1 MVRQVLL
8 QQLAVMAAMLLPS
21 IGQADSSPWLSPQ
34 PPGSR
39 YPDGEEDRQYAILI
53 DDLAHRPAFKRV
65 AAETFRPEALIVD
78 ADRDPLDV
86 ILRRAEALLADIR
99 RMPRAA
105 DLGTA
110 AAELAGLRVEAA
122 KTAVKDKAARRALF
136 NKVCRVRRRI
146 AFCNPLLDFKDLLFV
161 KRQRSCIN
169 HMCDQYYGI
178 SQRPGGGVFILS
190 DAFGPKPELRDLLA
204 DSVVGSGRL
213 QGEKLT
219 GGPRRNWSLTPD
231 INHNDLHG
239 EETQGGSFLS
249 PALSYDGKTLVF
261 AFVECQGGRNHLQ
274 HTDPQKGHWD
284 TKRCY
289 HLFQVGVDGKNLRQ
303 LTDGT
308 WNDFQPCWMPGGR
321 IAFISERRGGYLRC
335 GRACPTYT
343 VHDMAADG
351 SDIRCLSFHETNE
364 WSPSVTH
371 DGMILYTRWDY
382 VDRNA
387 NIAHH
392 PWIMAPDGR
401 DPRAVHGNFS
411 LYHTRANM
419 ELDVRAIP
427 ASHRFVATA
436 APHHGQAFGSL
447 VIIDPR
453 IPDDD
458 KMAPVKRLTPD
469 VGFPETQNG
478 TESYGGAWPLS
489 ENYYLCSYEPV
500 QVASANPP
508 GVGGPGDPAAGYP
521 AKPFPRNPNPKGC
534 YGLYL
539 VDSFGNK
546 ELIYRDPDIGCHHP
560 IPFTPRP
567 TPPAMPEMSHRLAAD
582 QPAEATV
589 TVANVYRSSAP
600 WPAGTKI
607 TALRVYEAL
616 PQTIPSHAA
625 AHTGVP
631 IPNSISVNIARAVL
645 GTVPVEE
652 DGSAQFVVPARH
664 EVFFQ
669 ALDEKGLAITSMRSG
684 TQFQPGEHAACQ
696 GCHEPRGKTPVA
708 NFPLLAVQR
717 VPSRLRPDVDGTNPF
732 SYPRLVQPVLEKNCV
747 SCHEEKADKAPPL
760 GRTPVVFAGW
770 RPAVYYA
777 SYLSLAPKYGF
788 YTYGAD
794 SLNEPKAYRTTPGE
808 FGARASKLYPLLLK
822 GHYGVKLSPPDMH
835 RLTVWL
841 DSCSLFYG
849 VYEKEGQE
857 AQLRGEIV
865 RPSLE

>member
-1 MVRQVLL
+1 M
-8 QQLAVMAAMLLPS
+8 
-21 IGQADSSPWLSPQ
+21 
-34 PPGSR
+34 
-39 YPDGEEDRQYAILI
+39 
-53 DDLAHRPAFKRV
+53 

-78 ADRDPLDV
+78 SDRDPLAV
-86 ILRRAEALLADIR
+86 VLRRAEALLADIR
-99 RMPRAA
+99 RMPKAP
-105 DLGTA
+105 DLGA
-110 AAELAGLRVEAA
+110 ATAELAGLQAA
-122 KTAVKDKAARRALF
+122 ADKTAVTNRAARRSLF
-136 NKVCRVRRRI
+136 NQVCRVRRRI
-146 AFCNPLLDFKDLLFV
+146 ALSNPLLGFKDLLFV

-178 SQRPGGGVFILS
+178 TQRPGGGLFILS
-190 DAFGPKPELRDLLA
+190 DAFGPKAALRDLLA
-204 DSVVGSGRL
+204 DSVVNRGRL
-213 QGEKLT
+213 QGQKLA
-219 GGPRRNWSLTPD
+219 GGPRRSWNLTPD
-231 INHNDLHG
+231 INHNDLYG
-239 EETQGGSFLS
+239 EETEGGSFLS
-249 PALSYDGKTLVF
+249 PALSYDGKTVVF
-261 AFVECQGGRNHLQ
+261 AYVECQGGRKHRQ

-284 TKRCY
+284 MRRCY
-289 HLFQVGVDGKNLRQ
+289 HLFAVGIDGKNLRQ
-303 LTDGT
+303 LSDGT
-308 WNDFQPCWMPGGR
+308 WNDFQPCWMPSGR
-321 IAFISERRGGYLRC
+321 MAFISERRGGYLRC

-351 SDIRCLSFHETNE
+351 SDLRCLSFHETNE
-364 WSPSVTH
+364 WAPSVTH

-392 PWIMAPDGR
+392 PWIMTPDGR

-427 ASHRFVATA
+427 GSHRFVATA

-478 TESYGGAWPLS
+478 TESYGHAWPLS
-489 ENYYLCSYEPV
+489 ENYYLCSYDPA
-500 QVASANPP
+500 QVAAANPA
-508 GVGGPGDPAAGYP
+508 GMGGPGDPGAGYP
-521 AKPFPRNPNPKGC
+521 AKPFPRNPSPKGC
-534 YGLYL
+534 YGIYL

-560 IPFTPRP
+560 MPLAPRP
-567 TPPAMPEMSHRLAAD
+567 TPPTVPEMSQRLAAD
-582 QPAEATV
+582 GPAEATV
-589 TVANVYRSSAP
+589 TVANVYRSSGR

-607 TALRVYEAL
+607 ASLRVYEAL
-616 PQTIPSHAA
+616 PQTIPSHDT

-631 IPNSISVNIARAVL
+631 IPNSLSVNLARAVL

-652 DGSAQFVVPARH
+652 DGSAHFVAPARR

-669 ALDEKGLAITSMRSG
+669 ALDEKGLAVTSMRSA

-696 GCHEPRGKTPVA
+696 GCHEPRGRTPVA
-708 NFPLLAVQR
+708 NLPLLATQR
-717 VPSRLRPDVDGTNPF
+717 APSRLRPDVDGTNPF
-732 SYPRLVQPVLEKNCV
+732 SYPRLVQPVLDKHCV
-747 SCHEEKADKAPPL
+747 SCHQEKADKASPL
-760 GRTPVVFAGW
+760 GRALVAFPGW

-788 YTYGAD
+788 YAYGASD
-794 SLNEPKAYRTTPGE
+794 LNDPKSYRTTPGE

-822 GHYGVKLSPPDMH
+822 GHYDVKLGPEEMH
-835 RLTVWL
+835 RLTIWL